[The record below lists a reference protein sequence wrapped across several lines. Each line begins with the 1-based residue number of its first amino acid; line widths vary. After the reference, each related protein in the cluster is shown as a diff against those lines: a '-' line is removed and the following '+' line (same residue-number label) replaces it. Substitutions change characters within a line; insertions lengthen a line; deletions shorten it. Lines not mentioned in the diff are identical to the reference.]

1 MWASC
6 NEILA
11 LRQAAFP
18 CASPC
23 AVFLDGSFLISTS
36 ARLQHTKVL
45 WVNCEVYSISRIIRS
60 RLIGIGM
67 IYRNTVRSKYVKYTV
82 CIRYPVQNDF
92 MKGFNNLSSYEND
105 LIQFFTANQQQNLLY
120 SAAIKLGF

>member
-1 MWASC
+1 
-6 NEILA
+6 
-11 LRQAAFP
+11 
-18 CASPC
+18 
-23 AVFLDGSFLISTS
+23 
-36 ARLQHTKVL
+36 
-45 WVNCEVYSISRIIRS
+45 
-60 RLIGIGM
+60 M